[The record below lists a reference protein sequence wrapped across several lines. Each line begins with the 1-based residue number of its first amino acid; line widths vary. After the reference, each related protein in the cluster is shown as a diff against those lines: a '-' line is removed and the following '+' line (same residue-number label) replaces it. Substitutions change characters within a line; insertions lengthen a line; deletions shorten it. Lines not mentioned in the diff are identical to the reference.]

1 MIEYF
6 FLILSILLI
15 NILFKKK
22 NILPNNTGQF
32 HQVYN
37 QEFRVPLSGGLF
49 IIGFFYFNY
58 QYFEL
63 DLILYFTFFFLFGL
77 FTDLHFL
84 KSPTYRFLIQ
94 ILFLVL
100 FIIHFEIVIKDVRI
114 DVINYLLENYYF
126 NVFFVSFCF
135 LVLINGSNFID
146 GNNGISLGYFLIIF
160 LLLVNLINNNY
171 IFYEQIFLNSF
182 IIILSILLFFNLLN
196 QLYLGDGGVYLLSL
210 FSGYILIDIFL
221 QNQSISPYFIANIFW
236 YPSFE
241 ILFSLLR
248 KIKSNYSPLKPD
260 TLHFHQILFHFY
272 LKKIRLSRT
281 LINSITGVSINIFNG
296 LILYFAS
303 INIYNT
309 KLQLMLL
316 IMNLILY
323 LIIYYFLS
331 KYKNSSGKVQSN
343 H

>member
-49 IIGFFYFNY
+49 IIGFFYLNY

-114 DVINYLLENYYF
+114 DVINNLLENYYF
-126 NVFFVSFCF
+126 NIFFVLFCF

-146 GNNGISLGYFLIIF
+146 GNNGISLGYF
-160 LLLVNLINNNY
+160 
-171 IFYEQIFLNSF
+171 
-182 IIILSILLFFNLLN
+182 
-196 QLYLGDGGVYLLSL
+196 
-210 FSGYILIDIFL
+210 
-221 QNQSISPYFIANIFW
+221 
-236 YPSFE
+236 
-241 ILFSLLR
+241 
-248 KIKSNYSPLKPD
+248 
-260 TLHFHQILFHFY
+260 
-272 LKKIRLSRT
+272 
-281 LINSITGVSINIFNG
+281 
-296 LILYFAS
+296 
-303 INIYNT
+303 
-309 KLQLMLL
+309 
-316 IMNLILY
+316 
-323 LIIYYFLS
+323 
-331 KYKNSSGKVQSN
+331 
-343 H
+343 